1 MIQIEDKSACC
12 GCSACYAICP
22 KQCITLSADKEGF
35 LYPVVNAEVCI
46 NCGLCEKVC
55 PVLHPKKKEVQPD
68 VFAVINTNEK
78 IRLQSSSGGIF
89 TFIAEKVIDEGGV
102 VFGARFNENWEV
114 VHDYTEN
121 KEGLS
126 YFRGS
131 KYVQSNL
138 GNTFNQ
144 AKSFLDAGRKVMF
157 TGTPCQIA
165 GLKNFLRKSYDNLL
179 TVDVVCHGVPS
190 PTIWKGYLAWSVK
203 NIYKNQSLPKKAWEL
218 KDVIQ
223 NISFRSKEKGWK
235 NYHVAIEYTN
245 GIRES
250 VPFYQNLYMNAFL
263 SDFSLRPS
271 CYACPA
277 KLENMQGDMT
287 LADFW
292 GIEYLKPEIDDDKGW
307 GLMLIHNES
316 VWKQYD
322 SVSNITK
329 YSLNLSDVIKS
340 NPMIVVS
347 PSLSINRTFFFDLF
361 FKRGLEISYQYTI
374 SRKLQIRIL
383 RNLYRRFLQK

>member
-1 MIQIEDKSACC
+1 MILIKDKSACC

-22 KQCITLSADKEGF
+22 KQCISLSVDKEGF

-68 VFAVINTNEK
+68 VFAVINTDEK

-89 TFIAEKVIDEGGV
+89 TLIAEKIIDEGGV

-114 VHDYTEN
+114 VHDYTET

-138 GNTFNQ
+138 GEAFNQ

-179 TVDVVCHGVPS
+179 AVDVICHGVPS
-190 PTIWKGYLAWSVK
+190 PTVWKGYLGQSVK
-203 NIYKNQSLPKKAWEL
+203 NIYKNQPLSKGTLKL

-223 NISFRSKEKGWK
+223 NINFRSKENGWK
-235 NYHVAIEYTN
+235 NYHVAIEYKN
-245 GIRES
+245 GERES
-250 VPFYQNLYMNAFL
+250 TPFYQNMYMNAFL

-271 CYACPA
+271 CFACPA
-277 KLENMQGDMT
+277 KLDNMQGDIT
-287 LADFW
+287 LADCW
-292 GIEYLKPEIDDDKGW
+292 GIDKLKPEIDDDKGC
-307 GLMLIHNES
+307 GLMLIHNPII
-316 VWKQYD
+316 WKQYD
-322 SVSNITK
+322 EVSSIVK
-329 YSLNLSDVIKS
+329 YPLSLSDVVKY
-340 NPMIVVS
+340 NPMITRSVNS
-347 PSLSINRTFFFDLF
+347 PVNRTLFFDLLF
-361 FKRGLEISYQYTI
+361 RIGLKKSYQYVTS
-374 SRKLQIRIL
+374 SRLLIRIL
-383 RNLYRRFLQK
+383 RSLYRKLK

>member
-1 MIQIEDKSACC
+1 MIQIKDKSACC

-55 PVLHPKKKEVQPD
+55 PVLHPKKKKTEPE
-68 VFAVINTNEK
+68 VFAVINTDEK

-144 AKSFLDAGRKVMF
+144 AKSFLGAGRKVMF

-190 PTIWKGYLAWSVK
+190 PAVWKGYLTWSAK
-203 NIYKNQSLPKKAWEL
+203 NIYKNQSLPKEAWEL

-223 NISFRSKEKGWK
+223 NISFRSKEKVWK
-235 NYHVAIEYTN
+235 NFHVAIEYKN
-245 GIRES
+245 GERES
-250 VPFYQNLYMNAFL
+250 IPFYQNLYMRAFL

-271 CYACPA
+271 CFACPA
-277 KLENMQGDMT
+277 KLDSLQGDLT
-287 LADFW
+287 LADCW
-292 GIEYLKPEIDDDKGW
+292 GVDKLKPEIDDDKGC
-307 GLMLIHNES
+307 GLILIHNPII
-316 VWKQYD
+316 WKQSD
-322 SVSNITK
+322 EVSSVVK
-329 YSLNLSDVIKS
+329 YPLDLSDVVKY
-340 NPMIVVS
+340 NPMIMASATMLV
-347 PSLSINRTFFFDLF
+347 NRTLFFDLLS
-361 FKRGLEISYQYTI
+361 KIGLKKTYQYTTS
-374 SRKLQIRIL
+374 SRLLIRIL
-383 RNLYRRFLQK
+383 RNLYRRLK

>member
-1 MIQIEDKSACC
+1 MIQIKDKSACC

-55 PVLHPKKKEVQPD
+55 PVLHPKKKKTEPE
-68 VFAVINTNEK
+68 VFAVINTDEK

-114 VHDYTEN
+114 VHDYTET

-138 GNTFNQ
+138 GNIFNQ
-144 AKSFLDAGRKVMF
+144 AKSFLGAGRKVMF

-179 TVDVVCHGVPS
+179 AVDVICHGVPS
-190 PTIWKGYLAWSVK
+190 PTVWKGYLSQSVK
-203 NIYKNQSLPKKAWEL
+203 NIYKNQPLSKGTLKL

-223 NISFRSKEKGWK
+223 NINFRSKENGWK
-235 NYHVAIEYTN
+235 NYHVAIEYKN
-245 GIRES
+245 GERES
-250 VPFYQNLYMNAFL
+250 TSFYQNMYMNAFL

-271 CYACPA
+271 CFACPA
-277 KLENMQGDMT
+277 KLDNMQGDIT
-287 LADFW
+287 LADCW
-292 GIEYLKPEIDDDKGW
+292 GVDKLKPEIDDDKGC
-307 GLMLIHNES
+307 GLMLIHNPII
-316 VWKQYD
+316 WKQYD
-322 SVSNITK
+322 EVSSIVK
-329 YSLNLSDVIKS
+329 YPLDLSDVVKY
-340 NPMIVVS
+340 NPMIMASATMPV
-347 PSLSINRTFFFDLF
+347 NRTLFFDLLS
-361 FKRGLEISYQYTI
+361 KIGLKKTYQYTTS
-374 SRKLQIRIL
+374 SRLLIRIL
-383 RNLYRRFLQK
+383 RNLYRRLK

>member
-1 MIQIEDKSACC
+1 MIQIEDKSSCC

-22 KQCITLSADKEGF
+22 KQCISLSADKEGF

-55 PVLHPKKKEVQPD
+55 PVLHPKKKESQPD
-68 VFAVINTNEK
+68 VFAAINTDEK
-78 IRLQSSSGGIF
+78 IRQQSSSGGIF
-89 TFIAEKVIDEGGV
+89 TLIAEKVIDEGGV

-114 VHDYTEN
+114 VHDYTET

-126 YFRGS
+126 YFRSS

-138 GNTFNQ
+138 GKAFNQ
-144 AKSFLDAGRKVMF
+144 AKSFLETGRKVMF

-190 PTIWKGYLAWSVK
+190 PGIWKEYLNQSVK
-203 NIYKNQSLPKKAWEL
+203 NIYKNKCHLGESIEL

-235 NYHVAIEYTN
+235 NFHVAIEYKN
-245 GIRES
+245 GERES
-250 VPFYQNLYMNAFL
+250 VPFYQNVYMNAFL

-277 KLENMQGDMT
+277 KLDNMQGDIT
-287 LADFW
+287 LADCW
-292 GIEYLKPEIDDDKGW
+292 GVDKLKPEIDDDKGC
-307 GLMLIHNES
+307 GLMLIHNPAI
-316 VWKQYD
+316 WKQYD
-322 SVSNITK
+322 EVSSIVK
-329 YSLNLSDVIKS
+329 YPLDLSDVVKY
-340 NPMIVVS
+340 NPMIMVS
-347 PSLSINRTFFFDLF
+347 ATVPVNRTLFFDLLS
-361 FKRGLEISYQYTI
+361 KIGLKKTYQYVT
-374 SRKLQIRIL
+374 SPRLLIRIL
-383 RNLYRRFLQK
+383 RSLYRKLK

>member
-1 MIQIEDKSACC
+1 MIQIRDKSACC

-68 VFAVINTNEK
+68 VFAVINTDEK

-89 TFIAEKVIDEGGV
+89 TLIAEQIIDEGGV

-114 VHDYTEN
+114 VHDYTET

-138 GNTFNQ
+138 GKAFNQ
-144 AKSFLDAGRKVMF
+144 AKFFLDTGRKVMF

-190 PTIWKGYLAWSVK
+190 PGIWKEYLIQSVK
-203 NIYKNQSLPKKAWEL
+203 NIYKNECHWGEFIDL
-218 KDVIQ
+218 KEVIQ

-235 NYHVAIEYTN
+235 NFHVVLEYIN
-245 GIRES
+245 RERES
-250 VPFYQNLYMNAFL
+250 IPFYQNLYMKAFL

-271 CYACPA
+271 CFVCPA
-277 KLENMQGDMT
+277 KLDNMQGDIT
-287 LADFW
+287 LADCW
-292 GIEYLKPEIDDDKGW
+292 GIDELKPEIDDDKGC
-307 GLMLIHNES
+307 GLILIHNPV

-322 SVSNITK
+322 EVNSVVK
-329 YSLNLSDVIKS
+329 YPLDLSDVVKY
-340 NPMIVVS
+340 NPMITISAMMPV
-347 PSLSINRTFFFDLF
+347 NRTLFFDLLS
-361 FKRGLEISYQYTI
+361 KIGLKKTYQYTTS
-374 SRKLQIRIL
+374 SRLLIRIL
-383 RNLYRRFLQK
+383 RNLYRRLK

>member
-1 MIQIEDKSACC
+1 MILIKDKSACC

-22 KQCITLSADKEGF
+22 KQCISLSADKEGF

-68 VFAVINTNEK
+68 VFAVINTDEK
-78 IRLQSSSGGIF
+78 IRLQSSSGGVF
-89 TFIAEKVIDEGGV
+89 TLIAEKVIDKGGV

-114 VHDYTEN
+114 VHDYTET

-138 GNTFNQ
+138 GEAFNQ

-179 TVDVVCHGVPS
+179 AVDVICHGVPS
-190 PTIWKGYLAWSVK
+190 PTVWKGYLNQSVK
-203 NIYKNQSLPKKAWEL
+203 NIYKNQPLSKGTLKL

-223 NISFRSKEKGWK
+223 NINFRSKENGWK
-235 NYHVAIEYTN
+235 NYHVAIEYKK
-245 GIRES
+245 GERES
-250 VPFYQNLYMNAFL
+250 TPFYQNMYMNAFL

-271 CYACPA
+271 CFACPA
-277 KLENMQGDMT
+277 KLDNMQGDIT
-287 LADFW
+287 LADCW
-292 GIEYLKPEIDDDKGW
+292 GIDKLKPEIDDDKGC
-307 GLMLIHNES
+307 GLMLIHNPII
-316 VWKQYD
+316 WKQYD
-322 SVSNITK
+322 EVSSIVK
-329 YSLNLSDVIKS
+329 YPLSLSDVVKY
-340 NPMIVVS
+340 NPMITRSVNS
-347 PSLSINRTFFFDLF
+347 PVNRTLFFDLLF
-361 FKRGLEISYQYTI
+361 RIGLKKSYQYVTS
-374 SRKLQIRIL
+374 SRLLIRIL
-383 RNLYRRFLQK
+383 RSLYRKLK